1 MAEAAQEMLLVEA
14 ARNDPHAF
22 DALYERYV
30 RRIYRY
36 ALAQLHDADEA
47 ADATQ
52 QTFLRAWQSLKR
64 YQADHSFAAW
74 LFGIARHVI
83 STMRSARP
91 ATVSWERVP
100 EEAHPLAHTGNP
112 ETVALLHESQTRMQ
126 QLLRRLTPDKQE
138 LLALYRDDDLTVA
151 EIAVILGKNPET
163 VRKQIARTLKTLR
176 EHYHAANQ

>member
-1 MAEAAQEMLLVEA
+1 MAEATEEAQIIA
-14 ARNDPHAF
+14 AAQRDPQAF
-22 DALYERYV
+22 DALYARYV

-64 YQADHSFAAW
+64 YRADYTFAAW

-83 STMRSARP
+83 SGLRSGRP
-91 ATVSWERVP
+91 ATVSWENVP
-100 EEAHPLAHTGNP
+100 EDAQPLARTGNP
-112 ETVALLHESQTRMQ
+112 EAVALLRESHTHMQ
-126 QLLRRLTPDKQE
+126 QLLRRLSSEKQE

-176 EHYHAANQ
+176 EHYHAANT